1 MSSPALVDRQL
12 VNATIR
18 QIDYVNSTDP
28 NLDPMSLL
36 PLALHQGRLASTW
49 LSRLHRPPDTPS
61 LELELV
67 VRAHH
72 LRRWELAR
80 IEYPEGRTGYLQW
93 RRDNKRHQAES
104 LAAIMSEFG
113 WSRQSIIRTTE
124 LLSRTQLRTDPE
136 TQHLEDAACL
146 VFLETEFQTMV
157 DRLEPDHMSRVI
169 EKTLAKMS
177 PLALEFA
184 TPLIDTATTDASG
197 S

>member
-1 MSSPALVDRQL
+1 MSYQAITDRQ
-12 VNATIR
+12 VINATIR

-28 NLDPMSLL
+28 NLDPTTLL
-36 PLALHQGRLASTW
+36 PRALHQGRLASTW

-80 IEYPEGRTGYLQW
+80 IDYSEGRAGYLQW
-93 RRDNKRHQAES
+93 RRDNKKHQAES

-113 WSRQSIIRTTE
+113 WPRQSIIRTTE
-124 LLSRTQLRTDPE
+124 LLSRAQLRTDPE

-146 VFLETEFQTMV
+146 VFLETELQTMV

-184 TPLIDTATTDASG
+184 TTLTATTDASG